1 MLFFSEAEMSGD
13 FSTQPDTGSLVES
26 PWLKKF
32 LIDLEGVTECR
43 EVSLLTEIDPQPSDN
58 FGKRY
63 GSLLIQKLSVEFRGR
78 SISGGQRGSP
88 GHRGC
93 QERQRFRLR
102 RAG

>member
-78 SISGGQRGSP
+78 SISGGQRG
-88 GHRGC
+88 
-93 QERQRFRLR
+93 
-102 RAG
+102 